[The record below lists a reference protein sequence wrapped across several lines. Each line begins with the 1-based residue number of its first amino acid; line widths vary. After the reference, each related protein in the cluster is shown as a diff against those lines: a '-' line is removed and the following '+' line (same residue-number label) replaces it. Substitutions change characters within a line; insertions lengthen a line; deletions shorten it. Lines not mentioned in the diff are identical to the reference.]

1 MLIFTILATANT
13 LFVICVA
20 FHVMDLS
27 RPIVVR
33 EPELSSGYWANS
45 PEYDYNPNER
55 F

>member
-20 FHVMDLS
+20 FHVIDFR

-33 EPELSSGYWANS
+33 DPELPFGYWANS
-45 PEYDYNPNER
+45 PEYDYNPNY
-55 F
+55 

>member
-13 LFVICVA
+13 LFVGWVA
-20 FHVMDLS
+20 FHVMDFR

-33 EPELSSGYWANS
+33 EPEVPSGYWANS
-45 PEYDYNPNER
+45 PEYDYNPNEP